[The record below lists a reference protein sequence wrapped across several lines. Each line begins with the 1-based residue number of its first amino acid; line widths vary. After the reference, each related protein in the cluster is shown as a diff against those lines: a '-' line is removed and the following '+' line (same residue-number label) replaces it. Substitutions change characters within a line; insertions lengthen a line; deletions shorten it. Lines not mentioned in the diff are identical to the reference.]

1 MLHLLTFTYLVRLY
15 TPCINSNLAAGVLD
29 QLFAAFPG
37 SAKELP
43 KDEGLFLGPR
53 PAVFGGITDRS
64 LVELVH
70 KQEGIVILTMNEKK
84 CEELEELLAGE
95 EKYDLLTIR
104 DCKGLE
110 FDTVLLVDFFKDL
123 SLENQK
129 SWKKL
134 LLEDDKS
141 GIKESTPEL
150 EGHLKQLY
158 TAITRCCKRMM
169 FAETG
174 RSVAFDA
181 FLKWAKIRRTEELRL
196 VDEQKVAKVDQ
207 IVLTRDEWN
216 KKGMDSTF
224 LDVFFVLVVCVA
236 CMFAIGISPL
246 HHYIFLRFF
255 CRCGLGV
262 LCGGEPGH

>member
-1 MLHLLTFTYLVRLY
+1 LLFLPLPIFLSNFSFVLY
-15 TPCINSNLAAGVLD
+15 SLCDHSNLAAGVLD
-29 QLFAAFPG
+29 NLFAAFPG

-43 KDEGLFLGPR
+43 KDEGLFHGPR
-53 PAVFGGITDRS
+53 PAVFGGITDQS
-64 LVELVH
+64 LVELYR
-70 KQEGIVILTMNEKK
+70 KQQGVVVLTMDDKK
-84 CEELEELLAGE
+84 YKDMLELLGKDA
-95 EKYDLLTIR
+95 DVLTIR

-110 FDTVLLVDFFKDL
+110 FDMVLLVDFFKEL

-141 GIKESTPEL
+141 GIKEITPEL

-158 TAITRCCKRMM
+158 TAITRCMKRMM

-181 FLKWAKIRRTEELRL
+181 FIKWAKIRRTEELRL

-216 KKGMDSTF
+216 KKGM
-224 LDVFFVLVVCVA
+224 V
-236 CMFAIGISPL
+236 
-246 HHYIFLRFF
+246 
-255 CRCGLGV
+255 
-262 LCGGEPGH
+262 